1 MKKSILF
8 FALILLNGFAYAQT
22 INVSLSVPA
31 TPFQN
36 ADYGA
41 MAFGDID
48 NDGDQDLI
56 ITGKGG
62 PIKTTLYIND
72 GTGNFNV
79 ATGTPFVN
87 VYGGTVGFAD
97 VNNDNFIDLLIT
109 GSTSATIRTAN
120 LYLNN
125 GNGTFSIATTPFTPS
140 YEGDFAFE
148 DIDNDNDVDLIL
160 TGYNASDLGFTK
172 LYLNNGTGVF
182 SEVTSTPFEQ
192 LKGSY
197 VAFIDIENDGDKDVI
212 LSGTNNS
219 NIDSTKLYVNN
230 GNGVFT
236 LNTASSF
243 TSISSGDI
251 AIADSDN
258 DGDMDILITGASQ
271 PLSLLLPLTKL
282 YTNNGTGTFSE
293 VVGTPFIGTVIG
305 AAEFADFDNDG
316 DKDVLLMGAGAVFNG
331 ISARAVIYQN
341 QGNNTFTFSNEL
353 IATYFASIAIADI
366 DGDNDLDFIFGGTH
380 ASQGLYTPKL
390 YINNLNSPLGIID
403 NNNETSLS
411 CFPNPS
417 KDVVHF
423 RIANKVEKITLFNL
437 LGQEVLSKLLD
448 SKEFQIDISNLLNG
462 TYIAKLENNDQTQTI
477 KLLKF

>member
-8 FALILLNGFAYAQT
+8 FALIILNGFAYAQT

-31 TPFQN
+31 TPFQD
-36 ADYGA
+36 ADLGA

-62 PIKTTLYIND
+62 PIKTTLYMND
-72 GTGNFNV
+72 GTGNFTV

-87 VYGGTVGFAD
+87 VFGGTVGFAD

-109 GSTSATIRTAN
+109 GSTSAPMRTAN

-125 GNGTFSIATTPFTPS
+125 GNGTFSIAATPFTPS

-172 LYLNNGTGVF
+172 LYINNGTGVF
-182 SEVTSTPFEQ
+182 SEVTSIPFEQ
-192 LKGSY
+192 LKASS
-197 VAFIDIENDGDKDVI
+197 VAFIDIENDGDKDII

-219 NIDSTKLYVNN
+219 TINSTKLYVNN

-243 TSISSGDI
+243 TSIANGDI

-258 DGDMDILITGASQ
+258 DGDMDILITGS
-271 PLSLLLPLTKL
+271 SLPNYITKL

-293 VVGTPFIGTVIG
+293 VVGTPFIGTYSG
-305 AAEFADFDNDG
+305 ATEFADFDNDG
-316 DKDVLLMGAGAVFNG
+316 DKDILLMGAGAVFNG
-331 ISARAVIYQN
+331 IAARAVIYQN

-353 IATYFASIAIADI
+353 IATYLASIAIADI
-366 DGDNDLDFIFGGTH
+366 DGDTDLDFIFGGTH
-380 ASQGLYTPKL
+380 SSQGLSTPKL
-390 YINNLNSPLGIID
+390 YINNLNSPLDIID
-403 NNNETSLS
+403 NNNEISLS

-423 RIANKVEKITLFNL
+423 RIANKIEKITLFNL
-437 LGQEVLSKLLD
+437 LGQEVLSKLVD
-448 SKEFQIDISNLLNG
+448 STEFLIDISNLLNG
-462 TYIAKLENNDQTQTI
+462 TYITKLENSGQTQTI

>member
-1 MKKSILF
+1 MKKYILF
-8 FALILLNGFAYAQT
+8 FALILLNGLAYAQT
-22 INVSLSVPA
+22 INVSLSVPT
-31 TPFQN
+31 TPFQD
-36 ADYGA
+36 ADNGA

-72 GTGNFNV
+72 GTGNFTE

-87 VYGGTVGFAD
+87 VFGGTVGFAD
-97 VNNDNFIDLLIT
+97 INNDNFIDLLIT
-109 GSTSATIRTAN
+109 GSTSAIIRTAN
-120 LYLNN
+120 LYINN

-160 TGYNASDLGFTK
+160 TGYNASNLGFTK
-172 LYLNNGTGVF
+172 LYLNNGSGVF

-192 LKGSY
+192 LKSSS
-197 VAFIDIENDGDKDVI
+197 VAFIDIENDGDKDVV
-212 LSGTNNS
+212 LSGENS
-219 NIDSTKLYVNN
+219 STINSTTLYVNN
-230 GNGVFT
+230 GNGIFT

-243 TSISSGDI
+243 TGFSSGDI

-258 DGDMDILITGASQ
+258 DGDMDILITGALTSG
-271 PLSLLLPLTKL
+271 SITKL

-293 VVGTPFIGTVIG
+293 VVGTPFIGTMIS
-305 AAEFADFDNDG
+305 ATEFADFDNDG
-316 DKDVLLMGAGAVFNG
+316 DKDILLVGAGVFNG
-331 ISARAVIYQN
+331 VAAIAHIYQN
-341 QGNNTFTFSNEL
+341 QGNNTFVLSNEL

-380 ASQGLYTPKL
+380 FSQGAIRNPKL
-390 YINNLNSPLGIID
+390 YLNNLNSPLGVLDINNGID
-403 NNNETSLS
+403 VSY
-411 CFPNPS
+411 FPNPS

-437 LGQEVLSKLLD
+437 LGQEVLSKLVD
-448 SKEFQIDISNLLNG
+448 STEFLIDISNLLNG
-462 TYIAKLENNDQTQTI
+462 TYIAKLENNEQTQTI

>member
-8 FALILLNGFAYAQT
+8 FALIILNGFAYAQT

-31 TPFQN
+31 TPFQD
-36 ADYGA
+36 ADNGA

-62 PIKTTLYIND
+62 LIKATLYMND
-72 GTGNFNV
+72 GTGNFTV

-87 VYGGTVGFAD
+87 VFGGTVGFAD

-109 GSTSATIRTAN
+109 GSTSAPIRTAN

-125 GNGTFSIATTPFTPS
+125 GNGTFSIAATPFTPS

-148 DIDNDNDVDLIL
+148 DIDNDNDIDLIL

-192 LKGSY
+192 LKGSS

-243 TSISSGDI
+243 TGISSGDI

-258 DGDMDILITGASQ
+258 DGDMDILITGALTSG
-271 PLSLLLPLTKL
+271 SITKL

-293 VVGTPFIGTVIG
+293 VVGTPFIGTMIS
-305 AAEFADFDNDG
+305 ATEFADFDNDG
-316 DKDVLLMGAGAVFNG
+316 DKDILLVGAGVFNG
-331 ISARAVIYQN
+331 VAAIAHIYQN
-341 QGNNTFTFSNEL
+341 QGNNTFVLSNQL

-380 ASQGLYTPKL
+380 SSQGLSTPKL
-390 YINNLNSPLGIID
+390 YINNLNSPLDIID
-403 NNNETSLS
+403 NNNEISLS

-423 RIANKVEKITLFNL
+423 RIANKIEKITLFNL
-437 LGQEVLSKLLD
+437 LGQEVLSKLVD
-448 SKEFQIDISNLLNG
+448 STEFLIDISNLLNG
-462 TYIAKLENNDQTQTI
+462 TYIAKLENSGQTQTI